1 MIGNVKK
8 KNLINKTRTTATDLR
23 RRRRT
28 LYTCERH
35 IIANIMCLPLIRV
48 QCTYKSLDIRY
59 ALCVD

>member
-48 QCTYKSLDIRY
+48 QCTY
-59 ALCVD
+59 